1 MALPMATTAE
11 FIFSLAHRNGVCKPQ
26 VGTWRG
32 KAFQAL
38 VLLPWFVFGS
48 AWLPPDP
55 CSPLRASPFPA
66 ARGEV
71 SAGRAEPGGTPAV
84 NSCVTLL
91 FELLLPYSR

>member
-48 AWLPPDP
+48 TLASIRPLQSAAGEPLPCGTGRGFSCQGRARRDP
-55 CSPLRASPFPA
+55 CCEFMRDL
-66 ARGEV
+66 V
-71 SAGRAEPGGTPAV
+71 V
-84 NSCVTLL
+84 
-91 FELLLPYSR
+91 